1 MNKILVKNDCV
12 NVLDSDDLIKVTLSD
27 KFDIYDN
34 GVIEVKYKDGNEDKT
49 ASYTVNNFDKDMP
62 TVSISKISN
71 SNPNKKSYKIDAND
85 KTSGIKIIKYDIG
98 KKIVGNV
105 SDVYFNSD
113 GIQVKDNVI
122 QLDNDV
128 SYITVYVEDNAGNSQ
143 VVDFEV

>member
-1 MNKILVKNDCV
+1 
-12 NVLDSDDLIKVTLSD
+12 
-27 KFDIYDN
+27 
-34 GVIEVKYKDGNEDKT
+34 
-49 ASYTVNNFDKDMP
+49 MP

>member
-1 MNKILVKNDCV
+1 M
-12 NVLDSDDLIKVTLSD
+12 
-27 KFDIYDN
+27 F
-34 GVIEVKYKDGNEDKT
+34 
-49 ASYTVNNFDKDMP
+49 
-62 TVSISKISN
+62 
-71 SNPNKKSYKIDAND
+71 
-85 KTSGIKIIKYDIG
+85 IKIIKYDIG